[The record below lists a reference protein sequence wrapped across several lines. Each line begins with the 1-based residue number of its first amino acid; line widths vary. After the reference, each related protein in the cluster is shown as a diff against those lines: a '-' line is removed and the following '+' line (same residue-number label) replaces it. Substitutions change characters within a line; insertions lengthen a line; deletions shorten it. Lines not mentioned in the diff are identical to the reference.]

1 MQLKI
6 ELNIQSKRNKDIV
19 IEERSRDISDVS
31 YYRYQKGIII
41 CHVVHSS
48 TILRRPNVET

>member
-1 MQLKI
+1 VIHLHI
-6 ELNIQSKRNKDIV
+6 KRNKDIV
-19 IEERSRDISDVS
+19 IEERSRDISHVS